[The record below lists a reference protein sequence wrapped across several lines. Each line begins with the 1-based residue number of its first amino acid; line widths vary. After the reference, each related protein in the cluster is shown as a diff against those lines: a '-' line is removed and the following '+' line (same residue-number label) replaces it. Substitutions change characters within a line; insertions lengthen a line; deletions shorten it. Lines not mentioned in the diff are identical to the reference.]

1 MIKLILVPIVGAII
15 GYATNWIAVKMLFRP
30 LHEVRVFG
38 IKLPFTPGV
47 IPRGQ
52 SRLARA
58 VGKAV
63 EGQLLTL
70 EVLEGVLLTED
81 MKGKVRTAVEEW
93 IRKQE
98 VSELTLREAVS
109 TAVEE
114 YDLPVLSLLSLPK
127 VEPVSED
134 KVIIDDEPEIEDESV
149 IDDQPEIEVE
159 SFSEGGPE
167 REDESFSEDGLVIE
181 DKAVNDEPV
190 SEDKARRM
198 FDSFKDYLTEA
209 FYEKLLAMN
218 VGSIV
223 AGKVLEAARE
233 KLAESMFGMMIGGS
247 VLEPVAAMVEEKVNS
262 YTEEYGRDHIRQ
274 MVESESHRLGDKT
287 IMEVAAKLKEHD
299 VDLPGMTVSLYE
311 DIIHRNLPMALS
323 ALNLSSV
330 VENRINA
337 MDVAEVEALLL
348 SIMKKEL
355 GAIVNLGALI
365 GFVLGLINVLILLI

>member
-149 IDDQPEIEVE
+149 IDDQPEIEV
-159 SFSEGGPE
+159 
-167 REDESFSEDGLVIE
+167 ESFSEDGLVIE